1 MHEEKKVE
9 IELEEE
15 PCWQPCIVKC
25 IMDYSYCQTII
36 NECCLDIYHS
46 NSHIENCV
54 DGIVSIRHSILS
66 NCYYI
71 EPEYENWL
79 CIVHIDNEGILKEE
93 YMKINELSFDVISMA
108 QNLIHLYRKNK
119 SAFSILKLKNE
130 YFINI
135 HKTFY
140 SHYFMPLKNSL
151 LKDESTYECTF
162 TFLSIVYK
170 KGDQDSKDD
179 QEYTPISIDLD
190 RGYYMKGNI
199 ILTPAFILRE
209 LSYRNISKDLF
220 DPLNYTLE
228 IMDQNLNIFTVQ
240 SDQYILLDIDEYKV
254 VNLDSDY
261 SDSSSKESANQDI
274 GLEII

>member
-1 MHEEKKVE
+1 MHEEELEE

-25 IMDYSYCQTII
+25 IMDYSYCQTQI

-54 DGIVSIRHSILS
+54 DGIISIRHSIFTQ
-66 NCYYI
+66 CYYI

-79 CIVHIDNEGILKEE
+79 CIVYIDNSGNLKEE
-93 YMKINELSFDVISMA
+93 YTKIYELSFDVISLA
-108 QNLIHLYRKNK
+108 QNMIHFHKNNK
-119 SAFSILKLKNE
+119 SVFSILKLKKE
-130 YFINI
+130 YFVNI
-135 HKTFY
+135 HNTFY
-140 SHYFMPLKNSL
+140 SHYFMPLKNSI
-151 LKDESTYECTF
+151 LKEDPNYECNF

-170 KGDQDSKDD
+170 KEGKNGENGE
-179 QEYTPISIDLD
+179 EYPPISIDLD

-209 LSYRNISKDLF
+209 LSYRNIPKDLF
-220 DPLNYTLE
+220 DPQNYTVE
-228 IMDQNLNIFTVQ
+228 IMDQTLNIFTVQ
-240 SDQYILLDIDEYKV
+240 SDQYILLDNDTYKV
-254 VNLDSDY
+254 ITVDSDY
-261 SDSSSKESANQDI
+261 SDTSSNTSANQDI